1 MAMTIRQS
9 RRAATGLAAFAA
21 SALACIATGHAA
33 DPDKAVDKI
42 PTASPIKHVIIIVGE
57 NRSFD
62 HLFATYVP
70 KSKHERVLNLLAA
83 LLAALIG
90 SSGLADRAGSSL
102 LLAFGAVVALTLTRQ
117 SPR

>member
-1 MAMTIRQS
+1 M
-9 RRAATGLAAFAA
+9 L
-21 SALACIATGHAA
+21 
-33 DPDKAVDKI
+33 
-42 PTASPIKHVIIIVGE
+42 TAKGVGMVV
-57 NRSFD
+57 
-62 HLFATYVP
+62 AG
-70 KSKHERVLNLLAA
+70 AA